1 MSAFF
6 LRLKRLFLY
15 VCLTLPLM
23 PVQALLLLIGSPL
36 AERLPLRY
44 HRLASRTLG
53 FDTMVI
59 GAPSSFRPTLFVA
72 NHTSYVDIEILGGVI
87 EASFVAKS
95 EVKHWPLFGWLAR
108 LQRTVFV
115 DRRAHSTHRQRDAI
129 VERLKQGGRL
139 ILFPE
144 GTSDDGTRVL
154 PFKSALFA
162 AVHGAHLEHS
172 ITVQPVSVAYV
183 TLDGMPLG
191 RFYRPY
197 FAWYGDMDMASHL
210 WEMVG
215 LGRVGV
221 TVEFH
226 PPVSIAE
233 FPTRKALAEH
243 CWRLVSAGVASAISG
258 RPQPSGPTH
267 AVLAPASPQLEPT
280 AVTAPP
286 AAAAVPQA
294 AAGR

>member
-1 MSAFF
+1 MTAFF

-23 PVQALLLLIGSPL
+23 PIQALLLLLRAPL
-36 AERLPLRY
+36 ADRLPRVY
-44 HRLASRTLG
+44 HKLAGRVLG
-53 FDTMVI
+53 FETTVI
-59 GAPSSFRPTLFVA
+59 GVPTSLRPALFVA

-95 EVKHWPLFGWLAR
+95 EVRRWPFFGWLAR

-115 DRRAHSTHRQRDAI
+115 DRRAHTTHQQRDAI
-129 VERLKQGGRL
+129 VERLKEGGRL

-144 GTSDDGTRVL
+144 GTSDDGSRVL

-162 AVHGAHLEHS
+162 AVHGAHLEHPV
-172 ITVQPVSVAYV
+172 TVQPVSVAYV
-183 TLDGMPLG
+183 TLDGMPIG
-191 RFYRPY
+191 RFYRPF

-221 TVEFH
+221 TVAFH
-226 PPVSIAE
+226 APVSVAA

-243 CWRLVSAGVASAISG
+243 CWRVVSAGVASAISG
-258 RPQPSGPTH
+258 RPQPIEPSAT
-267 AVLAPASPQLEPT
+267 VLPPARQEPAP
-280 AVTAPP
+280 AVTA
-286 AAAAVPQA
+286 QA
-294 AAGR
+294 AAGG

>member
-1 MSAFF
+1 MSAFL
-6 LRLKRLFLY
+6 LRLKRLSLY

-23 PVQALLLLIGSPL
+23 PVQAVLLFVGSPL
-36 AERLPLRY
+36 AVRLPRVY
-44 HRLASRTLG
+44 HALAGRILG
-53 FDTMVI
+53 FDTTVI
-59 GAPSSFRPTLFVA
+59 GTPSPLRPTLFVA
-72 NHTSYVDIEILGGVI
+72 NHTSYVDIEILGGAI
-87 EASFVAKS
+87 EGSFIDKS
-95 EVKHWPLFGWLAR
+95 EVKRWPLFGWLAR

-129 VERLKQGGRL
+129 VERLREGGRL

-162 AVHGAHLEHS
+162 AVMGAHLEHP
-172 ITVQPVSVAYV
+172 ITVQPVSIAYV
-183 TLDGMPLG
+183 TLDGMPIG
-191 RFYRPY
+191 RFYRPF
-197 FAWYGDMDMASHL
+197 FAWYGDMDMATHL

-226 PPVSIAE
+226 APVSVEA

-243 CWRLVSAGVASAISG
+243 CWRVVSAGVASAIAG
-258 RPQPSGPTH
+258 RRQPVEATS
-267 AVLAPASPQLEPT
+267 AVLPLPPQEPAS
-280 AVTAPP
+280 AIP
-286 AAAAVPQA
+286 AEA
-294 AAGR
+294 AAGS

>member
-23 PVQALLLLIGSPL
+23 PVQALLLLVGSPL
-36 AERLPLRY
+36 AERLPLAY
-44 HRLASRTLG
+44 HRLSSRILG
-53 FDTMVI
+53 FDTTVL
-59 GAPSSFRPTLFVA
+59 GTLSPARPTLFVA
-72 NHTSYVDIEILGGVI
+72 NHSSYVDIEIFGGVI
-87 EASFVAKS
+87 DAAFVAKN
-95 EVKHWPLFGWLAR
+95 EVKGWPLFGWLAR

-129 VERLKQGGRL
+129 VERLKEGGRL

-162 AVHGAHLEHS
+162 AVHGAHFEHP
-172 ITVQPVSVAYV
+172 ITVQPVSIAYV
-183 TLDGMPLG
+183 TLDGMPIG
-191 RFYRPY
+191 RFFRPF

-210 WEMVG
+210 WAMVG

-226 PPVSIAE
+226 PPVTVDS

-243 CWRLVSAGVASAISG
+243 CWRVVSAGVASAIAG
-258 RPQPSGPTH
+258 RPQPIEATG
-267 AVLAPASPQLEPT
+267 AVRPPQPQAKPAPAIAQ
-280 AVTAPP
+280 V
-286 AAAAVPQA
+286 
-294 AAGR
+294 AAGS

>member
-23 PVQALLLLIGSPL
+23 PAQALLLLLGSPR
-36 AERLPLRY
+36 AERLPLAY
-44 HRLASRTLG
+44 HRLASRILG
-53 FDTMVI
+53 FDTTVI
-59 GAPSSFRPTLFVA
+59 GTPSPARPTLFVA

-87 EASFVAKS
+87 DASFVAKS
-95 EVKHWPLFGWLAR
+95 EVKRWPLFGWLAR

-115 DRRAHSTHRQRDAI
+115 DRRAHTTHRQRDAI
-129 VERLKQGGRL
+129 VERLKEGGRL

-162 AVHGAHLEHS
+162 AVHGAHFEHPV
-172 ITVQPVSVAYV
+172 TVQPVSIAYV
-183 TLDGMPLG
+183 TLDGMPIG

-197 FAWYGDMDMASHL
+197 FAWYGDMDMANHL

-221 TVEFH
+221 TVAFH
-226 PPVSIAE
+226 PPVSVQA

-243 CWRLVSAGVASAISG
+243 CWRVVSAGLASAIAG
-258 RPQPSGPTH
+258 RPQPVEATG
-267 AVLAPASPQLEPT
+267 AVRPARLEAAPSVAAE
-280 AVTAPP
+280 AV
-286 AAAAVPQA
+286 
-294 AAGR
+294 AGS

>member
-23 PVQALLLLIGSPL
+23 PVQALLLLLRSPL
-36 AERLPLRY
+36 AERLPLAY
-44 HRLASRTLG
+44 HKLSSRILG
-53 FDTMVI
+53 FDTTVI
-59 GAPSSFRPTLFVA
+59 GTLSPARPTLFVA
-72 NHTSYVDIEILGGVI
+72 NHSSYVDIEILGGVI
-87 EASFVAKS
+87 DAAFVAKS
-95 EVKHWPLFGWLAR
+95 EVKRWPLFGWLAR

-115 DRRAHSTHRQRDAI
+115 DRRAHTTHRQRDAI
-129 VERLKQGGRL
+129 VERLRAGGRV

-144 GTSDDGTRVL
+144 ATSDDGTRVL

-162 AVHGAHLEHS
+162 AVHGAHFEHPV
-172 ITVQPVSVAYV
+172 TVQPVSIAYV
-183 TLDGMPLG
+183 TLDGIPIG

-197 FAWYGDMDMASHL
+197 FAWYGDMDLASHL
-210 WEMVG
+210 WAMVG

-226 PPVSIAE
+226 APVSIAE

-243 CWRLVSAGVASAISG
+243 CWRVVSAGVASAISG
-258 RPQPSGPTH
+258 RPQPTRPTH
-267 AVLAPASPQLEPT
+267 TVQGPVALEPQPAPA
-280 AVTAPP
+280 V
-286 AAAAVPQA
+286 AAQV
-294 AAGR
+294 AAGS